1 MKIRRNRT
9 KNEKKALN
17 EIQRDDKLRVHEFDN
32 RCGFA
37 IVFVF
42 ANDTTKEK
50 IEKQLGKVTK
60 AKIDSTNNSQTRFT
74 KSFANLVKK
83 NYKQDYFELYPSD
96 PITPRLYDTI
106 KAHKLE
112 KNFPMRVIVSTVGTL
127 PYRISKY

>member
-1 MKIRRNRT
+1 MHYITEMFNLKIRRNRT

-32 RCGFA
+32 GCGFA

-60 AKIDSTNNSQTRFT
+60 AKIDSTNRLTN
-74 KSFANLVKK
+74 KIHKK
-83 NYKQDYFELYPSD
+83 LCKLRKEKLQA
-96 PITPRLYDTI
+96 RL
-106 KAHKLE
+106 
-112 KNFPMRVIVSTVGTL
+112 F
-127 PYRISKY
+127 